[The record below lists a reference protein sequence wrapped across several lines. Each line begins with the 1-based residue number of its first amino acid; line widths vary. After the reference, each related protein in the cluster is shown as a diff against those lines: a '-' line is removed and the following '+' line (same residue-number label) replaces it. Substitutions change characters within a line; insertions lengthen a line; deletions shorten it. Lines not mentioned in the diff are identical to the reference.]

1 MKIKEPY
8 KKISKIVEADINWNG
23 HMGFDCK
30 SGSGHSTKIDA
41 SIAHGGDDGGARP
54 MELLLFALSGCT
66 GMDVATILKKKKRD
80 LQNLEIKTHGQRAP
94 NHPHVYESITLEYI
108 VTGSDL
114 TDDDIRWA
122 IDLSLN
128 KYCSVAGMLQ
138 KVCKINYKWKIIK
151 GASKGPS

>member
-8 KKISKIVEADINWNG
+8 KKISKIVEATLDWNG
-23 HMGFDCK
+23 RMGFDCQ
-30 SGSGHSTKIDA
+30 SGSGHTIKVDA
-41 SIAHGGDDGGARP
+41 SATHGGDNTGSRP

-66 GMDVATILKKKKRD
+66 GMDVATILKKKRRD
-80 LQNLEIKTHGQRAP
+80 LQGLKIKTHGQRAA

-108 VTGSDL
+108 LTGSDL
-114 TDDDIRWA
+114 TDDDISWA

-151 GASKGPS
+151 AAPKESA

>member
-8 KKISKIVEADINWNG
+8 KKISKIVEATLDWNG
-23 HMGFDCK
+23 RMGFECK
-30 SGSGHSTKIDA
+30 SGSGHTINIDA
-41 SIAHGGDDGGARP
+41 SAAHGGDDAGARP
-54 MELLLFALSGCT
+54 MELILFALSGCT

-80 LQNLEIKTHGQRAP
+80 LQNLKIKTHGQRAT
-94 NHPHVYESITLEYI
+94 NHPHVYDSITIEYI

-122 IDLSLN
+122 VDLSLN

-138 KVCKINYKWKIIK
+138 KVCKINYRWKIVK
-151 GASKGPS
+151 AAPRELA